1 MERPMKKFAPAAA
14 LAAIILAVLPAMAAM
29 SGSAAF
35 TLLEKIPPGE
45 FFSDAREF
53 LGAPAFIRPIAGGNG
68 MKLARWGKTSDPWFF
83 DVLHDEDTVRA
94 TRITWRTKTRS
105 EQQSIFSQL
114 ATAGGRFFGHGALF
128 RGSEE
133 AEWNDFD
140 GRWIV
145 RIKIEHDV
153 TKGVTMLS
161 GIRDQAVGSEQFGF

>member
-1 MERPMKKFAPAAA
+1 MKKFTR
-14 LAAIILAVLPAMAAM
+14 AAISIAFLLSAFPAMAAL

-35 TLLEKIPPGE
+35 TLLEKVPPGE
-45 FFSDAREF
+45 FFSDARAF

-68 MKLARWGKTSDPWFF
+68 MKLARWGKDSDSWIF
-83 DVLHDEDTVRA
+83 DVLHNEDTVRA

-114 ATAGGRFFGHGALF
+114 VTAGGKFFGKTALF
-128 RGSEE
+128 RRSDE

-145 RIKIEHDV
+145 RLKIEHNV

>member
-1 MERPMKKFAPAAA
+1 MRKLARTAISIALLLQAIPA
-14 LAAIILAVLPAMAAM
+14 LAAL
-29 SGSAAF
+29 SGNAAF
-35 TLLEKIPPGE
+35 TLLEKVPPGE
-45 FFSDAREF
+45 YFPDAREF

-68 MKLARWGKTSDPWFF
+68 MKTARWGKASDPWIL

-94 TRITWRTKTRS
+94 TRITWRTKTRG

-114 ATAGGRFFGHGALF
+114 ATAGGKFFGKGALF
-128 RGSEE
+128 RGSNE

-145 RIKIEHDV
+145 RLKIENDV
-153 TKGVTMLS
+153 AKGVTMLS